1 MAAITKARLTAACEA
16 AKQRVKDEMHDTVWA
31 SAVNLVCSLHTKYMM
46 KELEDKE

>member
-16 AKQRVKDEMHDTVWA
+16 AKAKVEGDMHDTIWA
-31 SAVNLVCSLHTKYMM
+31 SAVGLVCALFTKYMM